1 VFKGLV
7 SRFAKKLRTFV
18 GAEPLGR
25 DHLKFSVAALDGLG
39 LEFAEVPFLVKHFL
53 KRLGASSKDQ

>member
-1 VFKGLV
+1 MFKGLV

-39 LEFAEVPFLVKHFL
+39 RCRFVELEKFL
-53 KRLGASSKDQ
+53 KS